1 MFINASNFVCFS
13 FDIISNF
20 VIFNSTLYRTSVVI
34 FINSILFCSA
44 IDIYL
49 HDLLDISLQLKRTQ
63 FTNWIQ
69 YIKLP
74 NIYNTIYW
82 RVLVNSIFI
91 VHREYIQ

>member
-1 MFINASNFVCFS
+1 MLISIVIIHSPPTQYRRKTVCNYNVRTMFINASNFVCFS

-63 FTNWIQ
+63 FTN
-69 YIKLP
+69 
-74 NIYNTIYW
+74 
-82 RVLVNSIFI
+82 
-91 VHREYIQ
+91 